1 VKRISQEE
9 LKEIQMN
16 ILKDVHFFCVSNHIR
31 YTLAYGTLLGA
42 IRHKG
47 FIPWDDDIDIA
58 MPRKDYDHFITL
70 YRERKNYKV
79 YTSLDSGYYYTY
91 AKIAD
96 VRTCVDENVSMK
108 KIGVNV
114 DLFPV
119 DNLFDDIDYCKKFY
133 AKCALWK
140 KIYRIKLLKPSY
152 KNVWWKRIAIIFLK
166 WMCFRIPFSVVC
178 SKIEAAHANLNN
190 DKSLYVGVT
199 VGNSS
204 SRAIVERS
212 IYADYKMV
220 EFEHE
225 MFYAVKKY
233 HEYLTHEYGD
243 CMTPPKNKQSPHTL
257 NNVYWL

>member
-1 VKRISQEE
+1 MKQILQDE

-16 ILKDVHFFCVSNHIR
+16 ILKDVHFFCESNGIR
-31 YTLAYGTLLGA
+31 YTLAFGTLLGA

-47 FIPWDDDIDIA
+47 YIPWDDDIDIA
-58 MPRKDYDHFITL
+58 MLRADYDRFIAL
-70 YRERKNYKV
+70 YRDRKNYKV
-79 YTSLDSGYYYTY
+79 YTSLDSGYFYSY

-96 VRTCVDENVSMK
+96 VRTCIDENVSMK
-108 KIGVNV
+108 KIGINI

-119 DNLFDDIDYCKKFY
+119 DNLFDDFESCKKFY
-133 AKCALWK
+133 ARCALWK
-140 KIYRIKLLKPSY
+140 KIHRIKLLKPSY

-166 WMCFRIPFSVVC
+166 LLCLPIPFRLIC
-178 SKIEAAHANLNN
+178 SKIEKARLTLNN

-199 VGNSS
+199 VGNTS
-204 SRAIVERS
+204 SREIVERS
-212 IYADYKMV
+212 IYADYEMV

-225 MFYAVKKY
+225 RFCAVKRY

-243 CMTPPKNKQSPHTL
+243 YMTPPSEKQSPHTL